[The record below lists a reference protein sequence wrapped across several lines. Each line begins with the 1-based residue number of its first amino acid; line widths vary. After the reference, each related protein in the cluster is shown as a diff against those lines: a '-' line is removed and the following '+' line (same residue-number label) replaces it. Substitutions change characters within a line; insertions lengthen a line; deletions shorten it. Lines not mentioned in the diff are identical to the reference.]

1 MIQSRL
7 KKSALGWSGLFI
19 SLVVLMLLLGQSIIV
34 EGGKLLFSE
43 RITTTSSLKSTSQVY
58 QLSIPISSEYTGIDF
73 VYEENGKEVRFLG
86 YLNELSDGYYLAFS
100 QQEIKEETFLI
111 LSPVT
116 FSQDNMNL
124 FKQSVILQLAEDT
137 GLSEEEVAKLIHP
150 TVFYDHTQRIVNDF
164 PIVSVWLI
172 LVLLLLWQSIRTTVR
187 YLKLTSNSEIKRST
201 LWGKDSGQRLRR
213 KERYILSTGVL
224 QCGMNP
230 VYVSYKDILL
240 YEKDTQGI
248 KLITKTLVFKIQGS
262 EQLYEEIVKKVVPDF
277 VFKSK

>member
-150 TVFYDHTQRIVNDF
+150 TVFYDHTQRIVNDI
-164 PIVSVWLI
+164 PIVVLW
-172 LVLLLLWQSIRTTVR
+172 LVLMIGLVYFALRISIRYFKISR
-187 YLKLTSNSEIKRST
+187 RNEIKDAQVWARSN
-201 LWGKDSGQRLRR
+201 K
-213 KERYILSTGVL
+213 RYILNSGFLQLGV
-224 QCGMNP
+224 NP
-230 VYVSYKDILL
+230 QFIGFNEILL
-240 YEKDTQGI
+240 YELENDI
-248 KLITKTLVFKIQGS
+248 LKLKTKTIVLKIQGS
-262 EQLYEEIVKKVVPDF
+262 QQLYDEITKKVVPEF
-277 VFKSK
+277 IIKSN